1 VSEPAANLESMF
13 GPSRVMVTKPA
24 FRFGYEIQISDNG
37 MEWLHPHWRPTRAW
51 AFRHARK
58 TAAKMREQP
67 PEPILE
73 VEA

>member
-1 VSEPAANLESMF
+1 VSVPANLGSLF
-13 GPSRVMVTKPA
+13 GPSRVMVTKLW
-24 FRFGYEIQISDNG
+24 FGYEIQISDDG

-58 TAAKMREQP
+58 TAQRIRTRRQEGT
-67 PEPILE
+67 IFE